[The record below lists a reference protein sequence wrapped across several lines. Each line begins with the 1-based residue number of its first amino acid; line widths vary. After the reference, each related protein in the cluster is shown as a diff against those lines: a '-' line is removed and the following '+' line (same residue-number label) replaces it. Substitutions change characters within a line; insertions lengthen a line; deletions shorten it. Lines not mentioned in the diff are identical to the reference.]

1 MMSPKSKN
9 DLIIQLQLARRFH
22 IISITFDRRRSPF
35 RLLFLG
41 SQLRLS
47 FTFHM
52 RKSKNLKII
61 EFQIASGEI

>member
-22 IISITFDRRRSPF
+22 IISITFDIRRSPF

-61 EFQIASGEI
+61 EFQIVSGEI